1 MEFTMSSRMA
11 YTGISY
17 VSFLSRDSNEA
28 FNVCF
33 VIQIYTQ
40 SQFVHK

>member
-17 VSFLSRDSNEA
+17 VSFLSRDSNDA
-28 FNVCF
+28 FKRMF
-33 VIQIYTQ
+33 RYTNLYAK
-40 SQFVHK
+40 SICS

>member
-17 VSFLSRDSNEA
+17 VSFLEIQMKHV
-28 FNVCF
+28 NVCF

-40 SQFVHK
+40 NHFVHK